1 VTDERRRVV
10 RNAGS
15 SYAVRGLLVLS
26 VLLLT
31 PYLFRALGADGF
43 GTWSVMLTVATV
55 FSLLEVAFSTGVTIY
70 VAELHGSGRAH
81 EAGRAV
87 RSGALLMLLLGLV
100 ALGVS
105 LAVAFLADGLAAP
118 EHREEFRDGL
128 VVIGL
133 AMLVRFPCV
142 AFGAGLTGWQR
153 YDLFNIAEAITIG
166 GFAAGAVIA
175 IETGGGVLGLAIA
188 HAAALVAGGVAFVV
202 LLLGRAAPGVSLRR
216 GASEYRRLAAFGSW
230 TLLAD
235 SMAFAAERMDTI
247 VIAALRGA
255 AAAGPYAAAQKLRSG
270 LQSLTL
276 PLFALLLP
284 MVSELQASGRREE
297 IVRRLVLA
305 TRVAIQ
311 VSLPVAAAVALF
323 AHDLVGT
330 WLGSGA
336 PDSTATIV
344 AVLMLVE
351 VLALSATPAHLTLIG
366 VGRVRFVG
374 VFGLADGAANVALS
388 IVLVSSY
395 GAVGAAWGTLLTSS
409 LAGLVKIPVAARVV
423 GCTRGLM
430 LARGLAPA
438 LVASAP
444 AIAAMVAVRLLLDEG
459 APRLAIG
466 TIAGLSIAVAV
477 ALRQIGPAD
486 IRRLGRSLRLTPGL
500 APK

>member
-1 VTDERRRVV
+1 VTDEPRRIA

-15 SYAVRGLLVLS
+15 SYAVRGLLGLS

-43 GTWSVMLTVATV
+43 GTWSVMLTVTTV
-55 FSLLEVAFSTGVTIY
+55 FSLLEVSFSTGVTIH
-70 VAELHGSGRAH
+70 VAELQGSGRAQ

-87 RSGALLMLLLGLV
+87 RSGALLMALLGVV
-100 ALGVS
+100 ALAVS
-105 LAVAFLADGLAAP
+105 LAVALLADGLAAP
-118 EHREEFRDGL
+118 GDRAEFRDGL
-128 VVIGL
+128 IVLGM
-133 AMLVRFPCV
+133 AMLLRFPCV

-153 YDLFNIAEAITIG
+153 YDLFNVAEAITIA
-166 GFAAGAVIA
+166 GFAVGSVIA
-175 IETGGGVLGLAIA
+175 IESGGGLLELAIA
-188 HAAALVAGGVAFVV
+188 QAVALVAGGAAFVV
-202 LLLGRAAPGVSLRR
+202 LLLRRAAPRLSLRG
-216 GASEYRRLAAFGSW
+216 GASEYRRLTAFGSW
-230 TLLAD
+230 ALLAGG
-235 SMAFAAERMDTI
+235 MAFVAERMDTI

-255 AAAGPYAAAQKLRSG
+255 AATGPYAAAQKLRSG

-297 IVRRLVLA
+297 IARRLVLA
-305 TRVAIQ
+305 TRVAVQ
-311 VSLPVAAAVALF
+311 VSLPVAAALALF
-323 AHDLVGT
+323 SHDVVAT

-351 VLALSATPAHLTLIG
+351 LLAVSATPAQLVLIG

-374 VFGLADGAANVALS
+374 LFGLADGAANVTLS

-409 LAGLVKIPVAARVV
+409 LLGLVMIPVAARTV
-423 GCTRGLM
+423 GCTRRRM
-430 LARGLAPA
+430 LVHGLAPA

-444 AIAAMVAVRLLLDEG
+444 AIAAMIAARLLLDEG
-459 APRLAIG
+459 AARLAIG
-466 TIAGLSIAVAV
+466 AGAGLAIAAAI

-486 IRRLGRSLRLTPGL
+486 LRRLGSSLRLTPGL